1 MGSVSKS
8 VSKRYDGEFE
18 LFVGRQHGEMSV
30 RKPAAK
36 SIGLKLTN
44 DDQDVLRDNLS
55 AYSKAVEANVRVFEV
70 SKLKRNPDGTTVKPQ
85 PKQPALTPAVF
96 QKLVKEHT
104 GNFVV
109 LEGESKK
116 EGFTYK
122 YLYLAA
128 LEEDPEFGKSSNPT
142 SVWTGAKS

>member
-1 MGSVSKS
+1 MGSA
-8 VSKRYDGEFE
+8 RYEGEFE
-18 LFVGRQHGEMSV
+18 LFVGKQHGEMSV
-30 RKPAAK
+30 RKPGAK

-55 AYSKAVEANVRVFEV
+55 AYSQFCEANVRVFEP
-70 SKLKRNPDGTTVKPQ
+70 SKLKKNSDGTSVKPQ

-109 LEGESKK
+109 LEGKR
-116 EGFTYK
+116 EGGGYNYT

>member
-1 MGSVSKS
+1 MGSP
-8 VSKRYDGEFE
+8 SKRYEGEFE
-18 LFVGRQHGEMSV
+18 LFVGKQHGEMSV
-30 RKPAAK
+30 RKPHAK
-36 SIGLKLTN
+36 SVGLRLTN
-44 DDQDVLRDNLS
+44 EDQDVLRDNLS
-55 AYSKAVEANVRVFEV
+55 AYSQFCEANVRVFEV

-109 LEGESKK
+109 LEGEAKK

-122 YLYLAA
+122 YIYLAA

>member
-1 MGSVSKS
+1 MGSA
-8 VSKRYDGEFE
+8 RYDGEFE
-18 LFVGRQHGEMSV
+18 LFVGKQHGEMSV
-30 RKPAAK
+30 RKPGAK

-55 AYSKAVEANVRVFEV
+55 AYSKAVEANVRVFEP
-70 SKLKRNPDGTTVKPQ
+70 SKIKKNPDGTSVKPQ

-122 YLYLAA
+122 YIYLAA